1 MFDTIV
7 FSQKELISAIQ
18 NGYRRIGI
26 CDNIFVIPE
35 GTDIKYTMLG
45 NASLIGGHYSG
56 AAEEYEGY
64 FVNGYGIKLI

>member
-35 GTDIKYTMLG
+35 G
-45 NASLIGGHYSG
+45 
-56 AAEEYEGY
+56 Y